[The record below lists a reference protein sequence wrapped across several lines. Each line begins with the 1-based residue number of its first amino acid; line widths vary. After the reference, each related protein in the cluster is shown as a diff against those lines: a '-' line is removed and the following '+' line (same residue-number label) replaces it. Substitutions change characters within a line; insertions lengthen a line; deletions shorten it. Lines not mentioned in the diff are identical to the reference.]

1 MPTFCLLLLYSYY
14 VNNFAGK
21 INVSL
26 LTDFKEGILMDY
38 KYIATTCVAFLMT
51 LYSYYAMLCSVI
63 YIDESTDPL
72 ESLFCNCDNMN
83 KDLIK
88 SKDSMGS
95 YMHRLSS
102 ISAITALSDLLHLFT
117 YEAKL
122 T

>member
-1 MPTFCLLLLYSYY
+1 
-14 VNNFAGK
+14 
-21 INVSL
+21 
-26 LTDFKEGILMDY
+26 
-38 KYIATTCVAFLMT
+38 
-51 LYSYYAMLCSVI
+51 MLCSVI